1 MDKLSVLKQILKPVL
16 YALCISASIVIFGCN
31 STVKEINKTKE
42 TTSKT
47 IKYAKGFDIITTD
60 NKKQLVVHRAF
71 QNSKESITYTVNET
85 GSMEPGEISVPAQ
98 KIVVTSTTHIPML
111 ELLGAENTLVGFPHT
126 KYISSEKTQARIAA
140 GKIVDLGMEQDI
152 NTEKLMALQ
161 PDLVVGF
168 SLQSN
173 NRLYENIS
181 KAQIPILFNGD
192 WLEET
197 PLGRAEWIKFFGVL
211 LGKEKEADSIF
222 NTIEKNYLNAK
233 KVAKRNSITPKV
245 MSGSMFKDVWNV
257 PAGKSF
263 IATFFKDA
271 NLNYVWKDTDGTG
284 SLQLSF
290 ESVLEKGKD
299 AEYWINCGIYETK
312 EQLLAANI
320 NYAEFEAF
328 QQNQLFTIAKKRGKT
343 GGLIFYELSP
353 VRPDLVLQDFIKITT
368 PTALP
373 DYELTFFSKLD

>member
-1 MDKLSVLKQILKPVL
+1 MDKLSELKQNLKPVL
-16 YALCISASIVIFGCN
+16 YALSISVSIVINGCT
-31 STVKEINKTKE
+31 SKAKE
-42 TTSKT
+42 THKTEEPASKT
-47 IKYAKGFDIITTD
+47 IKYAKGFDIVTK
-60 NKKQLVVHRAF
+60 NNQKQLVVHRAF
-71 QNSKESITYTVNET
+71 QNSNESFVYIINES
-85 GSMEPGEISVPAQ
+85 GSMEPGQISVPVQ
-98 KIVVTSTTHIPML
+98 KMVVTSTTHIPML
-111 ELLGAENTLVGFPHT
+111 ELLDSENTLVGFPHT
-126 KYISSEKTQARIAA
+126 KYISSEKTQARVAA

-181 KAQIPILFNGD
+181 KAQIPVLLNGD

-211 LGKEKEADSIF
+211 VGKEKEADSIF
-222 NTIEKNYLNAK
+222 NTIEQNYLNAK
-233 KVAKRNSITPKV
+233 KIARQNSTTPKV

-257 PAGKSF
+257 PAGNSF
-263 IATFFKDA
+263 IATFFRDA
-271 NLNYVWKDTDGTG
+271 NLNYVWKETNGTG

-299 AEYWINCGIYETK
+299 AAYWINCGIYETK

-328 QQNQLFTIAKKRGKT
+328 QQNKLYSIAKKRGKT

-353 VRPDLVLQDFIKITT
+353 VRPDLVLRDFIKITN

-373 DYELTFFSKLD
+373 NYELTFFSKLD

>member
-1 MDKLSVLKQILKPVL
+1 MDKLSELKQILKPVL
-16 YALCISASIVIFGCN
+16 YALSISVSIGINGCT
-31 STVKEINKTKE
+31 SKAKE
-42 TTSKT
+42 TQKKEVPTSKT
-47 IKYAKGFDIITTD
+47 IKYAKGFDIVTKN
-60 NKKQLVVHRAF
+60 NKKELVVHRAF

-98 KIVVTSTTHIPML
+98 KIVVTSTTNITML
-111 ELLGAENTLVGFPHT
+111 ELLGSENTLVGFPHT
-126 KYISSEKTQARIAA
+126 KYISSEKTQARVAA
-140 GKIVDLGMEQDI
+140 GEIVDLGMEQDI

-168 SLQSN
+168 SLQSA

-181 KAQIPILFNGD
+181 KAKIPVLFNGD

-211 LGKEKEADSIF
+211 VGKEKEADSIF
-222 NTIEKNYLNAK
+222 NAIEKNYLQAK
-233 KVAKRNSITPKV
+233 KAARQNSTYPKV
-245 MSGSMFKDVWNV
+245 ISGSMFKDVWNV
-257 PAGKSF
+257 PAGNSF

-271 NLNYVWKDTDGTG
+271 NLNYVWKDTNGTG

-290 ESVLEKGKD
+290 ESVLEEGKD
-299 AEYWINCGIYETK
+299 AAYWINCGIYETK
-312 EQLLAANI
+312 EQLVAANI

-328 QQNQLFTIAKKRGKT
+328 QQNKLYSIAKKRGKT

-353 VRPDLVLQDFIKITT
+353 VRPDLVLQDFIKITN
-368 PTALP
+368 PTLLP
-373 DYELTFFSKLD
+373 DYKLTFFSKLE